1 MTGEA
6 NHKRW
11 QPGEAVVRQE
21 VLNDGRVWLRFPVL
35 VVRDDPGLLA
45 TYVPE
50 GTPFEFP
57 EGSWP
62 TSNGRHPWHGRE
74 RWKGHGLLMLQRP
87 GDAYAIWL
95 FWHGPE
101 REFRGWYV
109 NLQEPFRRNAQGYDT
124 QDLELDIWV
133 PLGARWEW
141 KDDELLDER
150 VREGRFTA
158 AQAAEIRAEGAR
170 IAADLDAGR
179 RWWSDDW
186 ASWTPDHAW

>member
-1 MTGEA
+1 M
-6 NHKRW
+6 
-11 QPGEAVVRQE
+11 
-21 VLNDGRVWLRFPVL
+21 LNDGRVWLRFPVL

-87 GDAYAIWL
+87 GEAHAIWL

-109 NLQEPFRRNAQGYDT
+109 NLQEPFRRKPPGYAT
-124 QDLELDIWV
+124 QHLELEIWV
-133 PLGARWEW
+133 PLDRRGS
-141 KDDELLDER
+141 
-150 VREGRFTA
+150 GRTTSSSTPGPGRA
-158 AQAAEIRAEGAR
+158 LHRRAGVEIRAEGAR

>member
-6 NHKRW
+6 NHMRW
-11 QPGEAVVRQE
+11 QPGQAVVRQE
-21 VLNDGRVWLRFPVL
+21 VLNDGRVWLRFRVL
-35 VVRDDPGLLA
+35 VVRDDPDLLA
-45 TYVPE
+45 TYVRE

-57 EGSWP
+57 EGNWP

-74 RWKGHGLLMLQRP
+74 RWQGHGLLMLQRP
-87 GDAYAIWL
+87 GDAYAIWV

-109 NLQEPFRRNAQGYDT
+109 NLQEPFRRTAQGYDT
-124 QDLELDIWV
+124 QDLELDISV
-133 PLGARWEW
+133 PLDAPWEW
-141 KDDELLDER
+141 KDDELLEAR
-150 VREGRFTA
+150 VREGRFSA
-158 AQAAEIRAEGAR
+158 AQATEIRAEGAR

-186 ASWTPDHAW
+186 ASWTPDPAW

>member
-158 AQAAEIRAEGAR
+158 VQAAEIRAEGAR

>member
-109 NLQEPFRRNAQGYDT
+109 NLQEPFRRNARGYDT

-133 PLGARWEW
+133 PLDAPWEW

>member
-21 VLNDGRVWLRFPVL
+21 VLNDGRVWLRFPVR

-87 GDAYAIWL
+87 GEAYAIWL

-109 NLQEPFRRNAQGYDT
+109 NLQEPFRRDAQGYDT

-133 PLGARWEW
+133 PLDAPWEW

>member
-35 VVRDDPGLLA
+35 VVRDDPGVLA

-57 EGSWP
+57 EGNWP
-62 TSNGRHPWHGRE
+62 TSNGRHPWHGRR
-74 RWKGHGLLMLQRP
+74 RWKG
-87 GDAYAIWL
+87 
-95 FWHGPE
+95 
-101 REFRGWYV
+101 
-109 NLQEPFRRNAQGYDT
+109 
-124 QDLELDIWV
+124 
-133 PLGARWEW
+133 
-141 KDDELLDER
+141 R
-150 VREGRFTA
+150 VREGRF
-158 AQAAEIRAEGAR
+158 

>member
-1 MTGEA
+1 MTREA

-11 QPGEAVVRQE
+11 EPGEAVMRQE
-21 VLNDGRVWLRFPVL
+21 VLNDGRVWLRFQVL
-35 VVRDDPGLLA
+35 VVRDGPDLLA

-50 GTPFEFP
+50 GTPLEFP

-62 TSNGRHPWHGRE
+62 TSNGRHPWHGRR
-74 RWKGHGLLMLQRP
+74 RWEGHGLLMLQRP

-109 NLQEPFRRNAQGYDT
+109 NLQEPFRRRAQGYDT
-124 QDLELDIWV
+124 QDLELDIRV
-133 PLGARWEW
+133 PLDAPWEW
-141 KDDELLDER
+141 KDDDLLDER

-158 AQAAEIRAEGAR
+158 SQATEIRAEGAR

-186 ASWTPDHAW
+186 AGWTPDHAW